1 VGLAGSVA
9 EDIVIAGTETAEQGM
24 GLGMGQGDRDRDREA
39 AWSREVRCHRM
50 ACFRSALGSR
60 WPAMASSASIKVR
73 PVA

>member
-1 VGLAGSVA
+1 LAGSVA

-24 GLGMGQGDRDRDREA
+24 GLGMGQGDRDREG
-39 AWSREVRCHRM
+39 AWSRGVRCHRM
-50 ACFRSALGSR
+50 ACLRSALGSR